1 MLVEPPHSPKGA
13 KHGVANSSKRYTELR
28 GLLDYKL
35 IIIIITINIFKG
47 LNINYYICIYEDT
60 SVHIKLMKF
69 L

>member
-35 IIIIITINIFKG
+35 IIIIITINQSYF
-47 LNINYYICIYEDT
+47 
-60 SVHIKLMKF
+60 
-69 L
+69 